1 MGYNR
6 VVPAVTMQHNIMSLY
21 SEIQDEFQP
30 RLAAAA
36 RAYFGEGVAPPK
48 AQPKAEKPA
57 KPKKKSIPKVVKDLS
72 WNKWVG
78 EDVARTKCLCC
89 GVNEIKMSSF
99 HCGHVVAEAN
109 GGTTTVDNLRPI
121 CAACNTSMGTENLNE
136 FKAKCGF
143 GGAEAPKAAAP
154 APAPAKPPKVV
165 KAKAPKAVVPVIPK
179 VPTRIE
185 QLVSKGDL
193 KPCPGKQEEYQNLGD
208 LFPRSKCSTSSFSR
222 HCDSCGYH
230 FHYIAGYT
238 RGVCPCKG

>member
-1 MGYNR
+1 
-6 VVPAVTMQHNIMSLY
+6 MQKNIMSLY
-21 SEIQDEFQP
+21 SEIADEFTAP
-30 RLAAAA
+30 SAPAAKQK
-36 RAYFGEGVAPPK
+36 VV
-48 AQPKAEKPA
+48 

-121 CAACNTSMGTENLNE
+121 CAACNTSMGTENLND

-143 GGAEAPKAAAP
+143 GPAVKAPKPAKAPKAAPQPKAAAP
-154 APAPAKPPKVV
+154 EPKAPTRIDMLVETAFAAV
-165 KAKAPKAVVPVIPK
+165 KAAKAPKAPK
-179 VPTRIE
+179 APTRIE
-185 QLVSKGDL
+185 MLFAKGDL
-193 KPCPGKQEEYQNLGD
+193 KPCPGQEKSYQNMGD
-208 LFPRSKCSTSSFSR
+208 LFPRSPCQMTGYSK

-238 RGVCPCKG
+238 SPVCPCK

>member
-1 MGYNR
+1 
-6 VVPAVTMQHNIMSLY
+6 MQHNIMSLY

-30 RLAAAA
+30 RAAPK
-36 RAYFGEGVAPPK
+36 VA
-48 AQPKAEKPA
+48 PKAEKPV

-143 GGAEAPKAAAP
+143 GGAEAPKAAKVE
-154 APAPAKPPKVV
+154 KPKAPKVV
-165 KAKAPKAVVPVIPK
+165 KVKAVKPVAPK
-179 VPTRIE
+179 VPTRVE
-185 QLVSKGDL
+185 QLFAKGDL
-193 KPCPGKQEEYQNLGD
+193 KPCPGKQEVYQNIGD
-208 LFPRSKCSTSSFSR
+208 LFPRSKCSMTSYSR

-230 FHYIAGYT
+230 FHYIAGFT
-238 RGVCPCKG
+238 SGVCPCKS

>member
-1 MGYNR
+1 
-6 VVPAVTMQHNIMSLY
+6 MQHNIMSLY
-21 SEIQDEFQP
+21 SEIQEEIKP
-30 RLAAAA
+30 RSEKP
-36 RAYFGEGVAPPK
+36 RAYFGETPSAPKAAPEPPPK
-48 AQPKAEKPA
+48 PEKPV
-57 KPKKKSIPKVVKDLS
+57 KPKKKTIPKVVKDLS

-136 FKAKCGF
+136 FKARCGF
-143 GGAEAPKAAAP
+143 SGAEAAKAAPKVKAV
-154 APAPAKPPKVV
+154 KPPKPV
-165 KAKAPKAVVPVIPK
+165 KPVAPK
-179 VPTRIE
+179 VPTRIQ

-193 KPCPGKQEEYQNLGD
+193 KPCPGKEESYQNLGD
-208 LFPRSKCSTSSFSR
+208 LFPRSKCSLSSYSR

-230 FHYIAGYT
+230 FHFIPGFT
-238 RGVCPCKG
+238 LGICPCKA

>member
-1 MGYNR
+1 
-6 VVPAVTMQHNIMSLY
+6 MQKNIMSLY
-21 SEIQDEFQP
+21 SEIADEFTAP
-30 RLAAAA
+30 VRAFYDDVAA
-36 RAYFGEGVAPPK
+36 K
-48 AQPKAEKPA
+48 ASVVKALKEKVV

-143 GGAEAPKAAAP
+143 GSQPAAAPKAPKVAAAKAAP
-154 APAPAKPPKVV
+154 
-165 KAKAPKAVVPVIPK
+165 KATPKAPKVAAAK
-179 VPTRIE
+179 APTRIE
-185 QLVSKGDL
+185 MLFAKGDL
-193 KPCPGKQEEYQNLGD
+193 KPCPGMEKSYQNMGD
-208 LFPRSKCSTSSFSR
+208 LFPRSPCQMSAYSK

-230 FHYIAGYT
+230 FHYIA
-238 RGVCPCKG
+238 

>member
-1 MGYNR
+1 
-6 VVPAVTMQHNIMSLY
+6 MQHNIMSLY

-30 RLAAAA
+30 RAEKP
-36 RAYFGEGVAPPK
+36 RAYFGEGVAPK
-48 AQPKAEKPA
+48 AGKPEKAV

-143 GGAEAPKAAAP
+143 GGAAAKTEAVK
-154 APAPAKPPKVV
+154 PKVV
-165 KAKAPKAVVPVIPK
+165 KPKAVKPAVVKPK
-179 VPTRIE
+179 VPTRVE
-185 QLVSKGDL
+185 QLFAKGDL
-193 KPCPGKQEEYQNLGD
+193 KPCPGKEKYYQNMGD
-208 LFPRSKCSTSSFSR
+208 LLPRSLCETTRYSR

-230 FHYIAGYT
+230 FHYITGFT
-238 RGVCPCKG
+238 NGVCPCKA

>member
-1 MGYNR
+1 
-6 VVPAVTMQHNIMSLY
+6 MQKNIMTLY
-21 SEIQDEFQP
+21 SEIADEFTAP
-30 RLAAAA
+30 TAPAAKPAKAPKAA
-36 RAYFGEGVAPPK
+36 KAPPAAK
-48 AQPKAEKPA
+48 AP

-72 WNKWVG
+72 WNKWIG

-143 GGAEAPKAAAP
+143 GTKTEVVAAP
-154 APAPAKPPKVV
+154 TKPKIE
-165 KAKAPKAVVPVIPK
+165 KAPS
-179 VPTRIE
+179 RIE
-185 QLVSKGDL
+185 MLVAKGDL
-193 KPCPGKQEEYQNLGD
+193 KPCPGREQSYQNMGD
-208 LFPRSKCSTSSFSR
+208 LFPRSPCQMASYSK

-230 FHYIAGYT
+230 FHHIAGYT
-238 RGVCPCKG
+238 SCICPCKK